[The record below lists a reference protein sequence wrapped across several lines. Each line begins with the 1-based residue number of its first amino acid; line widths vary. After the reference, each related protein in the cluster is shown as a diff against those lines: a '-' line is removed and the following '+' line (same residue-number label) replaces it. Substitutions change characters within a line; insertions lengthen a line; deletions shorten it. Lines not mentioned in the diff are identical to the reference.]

1 MSVRSESAEDPG
13 AAGAEYRAALARA
26 LSGLRH
32 GHGWSLREL
41 SERSGLSVP
50 YLSELER
57 GLKAPSP
64 DALESLAAAYGLS
77 LAGLL
82 RAIADQL
89 EPTMA
94 KEVPAAAPPDVLTG
108 LTQEDLAELLRY
120 AAYLRWRRER
130 YRSEPGNP
138 RSTA

>member
-1 MSVRSESAEDPG
+1 MSVRGDSTGDP
-13 AAGAEYRAALARA
+13 AAGAEYRAALSRA

-32 GHGWSLREL
+32 GRGWSLREL

-57 GLKAPSP
+57 GLKAPSAE
-64 DALESLAAAYGLS
+64 ALESLAGAYGLS

-82 RAIADQL
+82 GAIADQL
-89 EPTMA
+89 EPA
-94 KEVPAAAPPDVLTG
+94 PAEEVPAAARPDVLTG